1 MDSRI
6 ADVLDLIQAAR
17 REFDELKRDEKR
29 LIDQIDVYDKALNQK
44 RIQIES
50 SQANMN
56 KLELNLRSAL
66 AGTPYTVDVPPV
78 ADVILDQVG
87 REG

>member
-6 ADVLDLIQAAR
+6 ANVLDLIQAAR
-17 REFDELKRDEKR
+17 REFDTLKHDEKR
-29 LIDQIDVYDKALNQK
+29 LVDQIDVYDKALNQK

-66 AGTPYTVDVPPV
+66 AGTPSTVDVPPV
-78 ADVILDQVG
+78 ADVILDQMG